1 MFESY
6 FTYVSVGRRYEPVA
20 SPVPTLYERYT
31 SMPQMT
37 FEPTIPGL
45 RWQRTV
51 HSDCNWQIMSFV
63 TSFKHVARAQ
73 VMRNA
78 FRVVLGKPEG
88 EKVLG
93 RATSR
98 REDNINIYLKI
109 NDL

>member
-1 MFESY
+1 
-6 FTYVSVGRRYEPVA
+6 
-20 SPVPTLYERYT
+20 
-31 SMPQMT
+31 
-37 FEPTIPGL
+37 
-45 RWQRTV
+45 
-51 HSDCNWQIMSFV
+51 
-63 TSFKHVARAQ
+63 
-73 VMRNA
+73 MRNA